1 MRLSGLQEPVYRQS
15 AASVRLLL
23 SGEPVQ
29 LALDEQLA
37 PDARA
42 VSIALREARRLSTGE
57 VAVALGRSRPY
68 ALRVLESLRA
78 AGVVRWVGKSQKDP
92 RAYWELDAP

>member
-15 AASVRLLL
+15 AASVHLML

-29 LALDEQLA
+29 QALDGQLS

-42 VSIALREARRLSTGE
+42 ISTALRDVRRLSTGE
-57 VAVALGRSRPY
+57 VATMLGRSRPY
-68 ALRVLESLRA
+68 ALQVLESLQA
-78 AGVVRWVGKSQKDP
+78 AGVIRWVGKSRKDP
-92 RAYWELDAP
+92 RAYWELDAR